1 VLAPE
6 PRAALSRS
14 LGIFMPEASQELDGS
29 VTVELG
35 SKGDIELDV
44 IVSAEKWGRGPAH
57 DVHSSRAANVDAPAW
72 HLVQG
77 LNTLVDAKGDPAVDG
92 FFAIMDKWRV
102 STEKAGDLLGG
113 MPRSSVYKL
122 KTAAG
127 TLRQDELTRI
137 SYIVGIYKALHI
149 LLPDT
154 LADQWISQANE
165 NILFGGQTPLEY
177 IVKAGIPGLHQVRS
191 LLDAARGG
199 R

>member
-1 VLAPE
+1 MLTYPIGTVPGYQFEATPD
-6 PRAALSRS
+6 LSCLEIRER
-14 LGIFMPEASQELDGS
+14 LSQS
-29 VTVELG
+29 
-35 SKGDIELDV
+35 
-44 IVSAEKWGRGPAH
+44 
-57 DVHSSRAANVDAPAW
+57 
-72 HLVQG
+72 
-77 LNTLVDAKGDPAVDG
+77 AVDG

-102 STEKAGDLLGG
+102 PTEKAGDLLGG
-113 MPRSSVYKL
+113 MARSSVYKL

-149 LLPDT
+149 LLPDEV
-154 LADQWISQANE
+154 ADQWISKPND

-177 IVKAGIPGLHQVRS
+177 IVKAGIPGLHRVRS